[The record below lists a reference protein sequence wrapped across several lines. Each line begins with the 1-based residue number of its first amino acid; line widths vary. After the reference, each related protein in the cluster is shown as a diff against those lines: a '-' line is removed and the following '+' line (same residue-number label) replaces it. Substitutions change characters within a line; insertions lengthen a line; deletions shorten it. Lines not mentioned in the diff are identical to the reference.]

1 MAETYVEGPF
11 PGCCVSRKV
20 KGVGG
25 LTNSNTSLFVF
36 SNGEEV
42 NTGNNIVHK
51 GNKVTFAFPD
61 KTAKMRSAYP
71 DLWAKHQELMKD
83 RENMLD
89 FREGDKVFLPEY
101 DLRNGGF
108 RKVLSIEDGCLRL
121 TYQNCNKDY
130 GSAVLYPHNAFRV
143 E

>member
-1 MAETYVEGPF
+1 MAETYGEGPF
-11 PGCCVSRKV
+11 PGCCVSVKV
-20 KGVGG
+20 KGVGD

-51 GNKVTFAFPD
+51 GNKVTFVFPD
-61 KTAKMRSAYP
+61 KLARMRSAYP

-89 FREGDKVFLPEY
+89 FRKGDKVFLPEY

-108 RKVLSIEDGCLRL
+108 RKVLSTEGGYLRL
-121 TYQNCNKDY
+121 TYQKLNKDY
-130 GSAVLYPHNAFRV
+130 GSAVFHPHNAFRV